1 VYNALVKSILL
12 LPACALLAG
21 TVSAGAADIRIG
33 IIGTDTSHVPAF
45 TQLLNGDASRPDHIG
60 GARVVAAYKGGS
72 ADVENSASR
81 VDQYAEQVHSKFG
94 VEIVP
99 DIATLLTKV
108 DAVIL
113 SSVDGRVHLEQA
125 RPVIAAH
132 KPLFIDKP
140 LASTLEDAREIAR
153 LAKEAGVPWFSSSS
167 LRFGEIAAATKFS
180 DIAGAITFGPGPF
193 EPHHKLDLSW
203 YAIHPVELLF
213 TIMGPG
219 CESVTRTASEN
230 ADVMVGRWKDG
241 RIGTVRAIRPY
252 SEYGAVVFRAKEIM
266 EVKPQGSGSYRPL
279 VVEIVKFF
287 QTGKP
292 PVPNEDTLE
301 IFAFMDAAQ
310 KSKEQGGKPVIV
322 PH

>member
-1 VYNALVKSILL
+1 MYNALVKYILILL
-12 LPACALLAG
+12 ACAAM
-21 TVSAGAADIRIG
+21 AGAADIRIG

-45 TQLLNGDASRPDHIG
+45 TQLLNGDPSLPDHIA
-60 GARVVAAYKGGS
+60 GARVVAAFKGGS
-72 ADVENSASR
+72 PDVENSANR
-81 VDQYAEQVHSKFG
+81 VEQYAEQIHSKFG

-113 SSVDGRVHLEQA
+113 SSIDGRVHLEQA

-140 LASTLEDAREIAR
+140 LASTLEDALEIAR
-153 LAKEAGVPWFSSSS
+153 LAKDAGVPWFSSST
-167 LRFGEIAAATKFS
+167 LRFGEIAAEAKFPDITGAT
-180 DIAGAITFGPGPF
+180 TFGPGPF

-219 CESVTRTASEN
+219 CESVTRTATEN
-230 ADVMVGRWKDG
+230 ADVIVGRWKDG

-252 SEYGAVVFRAKEIM
+252 SEYGAVVFRPKEIV
-266 EVKPQGSGSYRPL
+266 EIKPQGAGSYRPL

-292 PVPNEDTLE
+292 PVPNDETLE
-301 IFAFMDAAQ
+301 IFAFLDAAQ
-310 KSKEQGGKPVIV
+310 KSKEQGGKPMSV